1 MQGGIEGVSTETLL
15 HVGDNMHNYSA
26 TPQLRCTSAGPHF
39 RGWCFDVIQIGRIIS
54 KHLKGKLQ

>member
-1 MQGGIEGVSTETLL
+1 MEGISTETLL